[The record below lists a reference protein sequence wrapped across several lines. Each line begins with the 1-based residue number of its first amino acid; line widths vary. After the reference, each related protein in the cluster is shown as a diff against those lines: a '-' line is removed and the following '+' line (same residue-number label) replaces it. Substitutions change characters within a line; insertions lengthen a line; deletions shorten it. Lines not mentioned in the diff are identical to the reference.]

1 MLKGGPDLLRDIEV
15 DFEQIEKNKLRK
27 KIIRISVFGTVMAC
41 LQMVFLRFG
50 HPFYKTAEFYP
61 TVILVLLVQFFA
73 FPFVAYFIALC
84 LNLIRN
90 MGRIDSQRIFT
101 VGSSILI
108 LFYFLEIPYW
118 IFVIFKYVF

>member
-1 MLKGGPDLLRDIEV
+1 MLKGVPDLLRDIKV
-15 DFEQIEKNKLRK
+15 DFEQIEKKKLRK
-27 KIIRISVFGTVMAC
+27 KIIRITAFATVMAC
-41 LQMVFLRFG
+41 LQMVFLKFG

-61 TVILVLLVQFFA
+61 TVIMVLIVQFFV

-84 LNLIRN
+84 LNLMRK
-90 MGRIDSQRIFT
+90 MGRIDSQKVLT

-108 LFYFLEIPYW
+108 VFYFLEIPYW